1 MIFARCRGILG
12 IGLLALAAALP
23 AAAQTADPPPAIAT
37 DARLGGDNLRT
48 RLVIDLDRPV
58 AVRAFTLADPYRV
71 VIDLP
76 DVNFQLPDGRGA
88 QKRGL
93 ISAFRYGLFAP
104 GKARIVIDATGP
116 VSVDKAFVLDP
127 IDDQPARLVVDLV
140 KTDRATFLRT
150 VTRAEAPRLEGER
163 RPFPS
168 ENPVKKPD
176 DKPVVVIDPGHGGLD
191 PGATSAG
198 RGGGSEK
205 DIVLAFA
212 LRLQQKLAESGRYQ
226 VVMTRDTDTFVALG
240 DRVKVA
246 RENGAALFVS
256 VHADTLSDPFGVRG
270 ATVYT
275 LSETASDEQAA
286 RLAEKENRADVIA
299 GIDLSEEPE
308 EVAGILI
315 ELAQRE
321 TKTFAMQFARTLVG
335 ELRTSL
341 RLNKNPV
348 RSAGFRV
355 LRAPDVPS
363 VLLELG
369 YVSTKDDLKQLMSA
383 SWRER
388 TADAM
393 ARAIDN
399 FLAPRLAGAS
409 AKSSN

>member
-1 MIFARCRGILG
+1 MIFARCRRILG
-12 IGLLALAAALP
+12 MGLLALAAVAP
-23 AAAQTADPPPAIAT
+23 AAAQTADPPAIAT

-48 RLVIDLDRPV
+48 RLVMDIDRPV
-58 AVRAFTLADPYRV
+58 PVRAFTLADPYRV

-150 VTRAEAPRLEGER
+150 VTRAEAPRPEGER

-168 ENPVKKPD
+168 ENPVKKAE
-176 DKPVVVIDPGHGGLD
+176 DKPVVVLDPGHGGLD
-191 PGATSAG
+191 PGATST
-198 RGGGSEK
+198 GGGSEK

-212 LRLQQKLAESGRYQ
+212 LRLKERLSASGRYQ
-226 VVMTRDTDTFVALG
+226 VVMTRSSDTFVALG

-369 YVSTKDDLKQLMSA
+369 YLSSAEDVKLMTSE
-383 SWRER
+383 SWRDKATGSVVE
-388 TADAM
+388 
-393 ARAIDN
+393 AIDG
-399 FLAPRLAGAS
+399 FFRLRVAGTPVP
-409 AKSSN
+409 KLN